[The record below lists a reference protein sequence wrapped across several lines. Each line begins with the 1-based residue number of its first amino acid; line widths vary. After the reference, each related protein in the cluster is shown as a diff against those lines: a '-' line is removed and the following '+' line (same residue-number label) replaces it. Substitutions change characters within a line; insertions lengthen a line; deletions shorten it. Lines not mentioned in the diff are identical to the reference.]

1 MKCTENGL
9 QCNLWRRW
17 SNSQRACVV
26 SAWKGWLWTLLRD
39 GALFPWPRPA
49 STVLPVH
56 PSSPLQCSSDF
67 SSAGIIQPHSRDC
80 SSITFPSKILRK
92 TVNRWSFA
100 PVSSSLLL
108 PWSINYLQV
117 ERVCMKCYF
126 SNQMPIVPYLV
137 SSAMLLIFLRLW
149 SHPEILWAGPILSR
163 TILLES
169 RKNKGC
175 SKEGSFSSGRW
186 ALLALVQPRKM
197 SPAKTP
203 IQSKV

>member
-1 MKCTENGL
+1 MDCHAISGDTDL
-9 QCNLWRRW
+9 TASAR
-17 SNSQRACVV
+17 V
-26 SAWKGWLWTLLRD
+26 SSAVGKVDSGHCCGMELSSL
-39 GALFPWPRPA
+39 GHVRPA
-49 STVLPVH
+49 QSCLCTPAH
-56 PSSPLQCSSDF
+56 PSVQLWFQL
-67 SSAGIIQPHSRDC
+67 GWHLVQPRSRDC

-117 ERVCMKCYF
+117 ERVCMKCCF

-137 SSAMLLIFLRLW
+137 SSATLLIFLRLW
-149 SHPEILWAGPILSR
+149 THPEILWAGPILSR